1 MKISEITVSDV
12 AAYLRL
18 ATGDYDATVI
28 AAIMA
33 AAKKFIIDYTGIPET
48 DETSS
53 TIDDYPDF
61 YIAYMSL
68 CADMYDNRSMYY
80 DNGLKNKS
88 QINKTVETVLNM
100 HSLNLL

>member
-1 MKISEITVSDV
+1 MKISEITASDV

-18 ATGDYDATVI
+18 ATGDYDATII

-33 AAKKFIIDYTGIPET
+33 AAKQFIVDYTGIPET
-48 DETSS
+48 TTDETLS

-61 YIAYMSL
+61 YIAYMIL
-68 CADMYDNRSMYY
+68 CADMYDNRSMYS
-80 DNGLKNKS
+80 DKS
-88 QINKTVETVLNM
+88 QINKTVEAVLNM